1 MENSAP
7 SRLPTVS
14 LVMAGVSSLAILI
27 VNALPSENR
36 RAFLFLACVGAL
48 AAMVLGIAGF
58 ATTRGEDLEHRLP
71 AAFGIVFGGIFFV
84 WYALIVWLST
94 PF

>member
-1 MENSAP
+1 MKKNTP

-14 LVMAGVSSLAILI
+14 LAVAGLSSLAILI

-36 RAFLFLACVGAL
+36 RAFVFLACVGAL
-48 AAMVLGIAGF
+48 VGMVLGVAGF
-58 ATTRGEDLEHRLP
+58 VATRGEEFTRRVP
-71 AAFGIVFGGIFFV
+71 AVMGIVLGGIFFL